1 MIYWIVCTRKR
12 DLLGTALKDV
22 GFGIPDYDETP
33 GGGFFIFARIGKE
46 IIDSIPEDRLMAY
59 NAAAPGTVARQD
71 WALCQLML
79 AEEKGVLCIPAS
91 PFFSENSQQDENG
104 DPISDQFVR
113 IAFCKTNDT
122 IQDAAEA
129 LMKIS
134 ESRPQKEEESMSVSI
149 SS

>member
-1 MIYWIVCTRKR
+1 
-12 DLLGTALKDV
+12 
-22 GFGIPDYDETP
+22 
-33 GGGFFIFARIGKE
+33 
-46 IIDSIPEDRLMAY
+46 MAY

-71 WALCQLML
+71 WALCQLM

-134 ESRPQKEEESMSVSI
+134 ESRPQKEEESMSASI

>member
-1 MIYWIVCTRKR
+1 MT
-12 DLLGTALKDV
+12 
-22 GFGIPDYDETP
+22 
-33 GGGFFIFARIGKE
+33 
-46 IIDSIPEDRLMAY
+46 Y
-59 NAAAPGTVARQD
+59 NAAALGTVVRQD

-104 DPISDQFVR
+104 DPILDQFVW
-113 IAFCKTNDT
+113 IANDT
-122 IQDAAEA
+122 IQNAAEA

>member
-1 MIYWIVCTRKR
+1 MIYWIVCTQKR
-12 DLLGTALKDV
+12 DLFGTFLKDV

-33 GGGFFIFARIGKE
+33 WRGFFIFARIGKE
-46 IIDSIPEDRLMAY
+46 ITDLIPEDRLMTY
-59 NAAAPGTVARQD
+59 NAAALGTVARQN
-71 WALCQLML
+71 WALCQLM

-91 PFFSENSQQDENG
+91 PFFSENSQQDENAR

-122 IQDAAEA
+122 IQNAAEA

-134 ESRPQKEEESMSVSI
+134 ESLHSI
-149 SS
+149 TSNLT

>member
-1 MIYWIVCTRKR
+1 
-12 DLLGTALKDV
+12 
-22 GFGIPDYDETP
+22 
-33 GGGFFIFARIGKE
+33 
-46 IIDSIPEDRLMAY
+46 MAY

-71 WALCQLML
+71 WALCQLM

-104 DPISDQFVR
+104 DPILDQFVW
-113 IAFCKTNDT
+113 IANDT
-122 IQDAAEA
+122 IQNAAEA